1 MRQKVKI
8 HLTRTWSIVFHF
20 FFPRRTVYYYPRMG
34 FDDIRV
40 FRSRVI
46 SKLFCVRGNC
56 YGNFN
61 GQTTGGCHEHA
72 ESCRR
77 FEIVHKRLQRVSGAE
92 LLLHRE
98 TIRSWHTSKIRPS
111 ETRDTGPNLLIIYRY
126 LRYRP
131 SKTECLVQ
139 IPDPPDTI
147 VTEGLIA
154 KALKIS
160 LAA

>member
-1 MRQKVKI
+1 MAKSGNIFDSSMVYNI
-8 HLTRTWSIVFHF
+8 PF
-20 FFPRRTVYYYPRMG
+20 FFRRTVYYYPRMD

-77 FEIVHKRLQRVSGAE
+77 FEIVHKRLQHVSGAE

-98 TIRSWHTSKIRPS
+98 TIHSGIRPKS
-111 ETRDTGPNLLIIYRY
+111 VLQRREIAGSNLLIIY
-126 LRYRP
+126 RYRP
-131 SKTECLVQ
+131 SKTECLIQ
-139 IPDPPDTI
+139 ISSTGHDRYGELNYKGI
-147 VTEGLIA
+147 
-154 KALKIS
+154 KNIS
-160 LAA
+160 CSK